1 MKKAGAILLSLVAGV
16 LLGLSSTAHADQ
28 RSYQVDK
35 LFSRWNTL
43 STPGMSV
50 AIFRNGKQLYTHSYG
65 MANLELSQPNR
76 ATLIYP
82 LGSIS
87 KQFTGYCIQLLASE
101 GKLSL
106 SDDVRRYL
114 PEMHDFGEPI
124 TLKMLLTHTSGI
136 RDNVMLL
143 LAKGRNINDVTPEQ
157 ESFDII
163 VRQTGLNFRPGTRYR
178 YSNANYVLLAKVV
191 ERVSGMPF
199 AAFLQQH
206 VFGPFRM
213 SHTSIVSDPV
223 GVMKD
228 RAYGY
233 SGDEPIVP
241 QTSVDSTYGSTGI
254 YSTIGDLA
262 IWSSQFYEA
271 ADAPITLP
279 PGVFADMKQP
289 GALNDGIP
297 ITYASGL
304 HVESFHRIPY
314 IEHTG
319 EVPGFKADLLVFPKQ
334 KLSIILLANTDTC
347 DATKLAFA
355 MADIY
360 LKNEFPPEPSQP
372 KSVASPPH
380 ALLERYAGTYE
391 ILSGTSLIAP
401 GRKVHIVLDG
411 NSLRYNDEK
420 LPLLASSDHDLYS
433 QQGQIRISFFPL
445 RNNSK
450 NWMVVVHD
458 PSGTDFAGRR
468 VEKVSLPALSAAP
481 LPPDAYAGLYYS
493 TDLDAVYT
501 VLVRG
506 KVLNL
511 LTPRGQVPLIR
522 HSGDFYDVKG
532 NLTEGKVSG
541 MLEFTR
547 TGSNPNGF
555 LLTVSGAR
563 AADIKFARISGA
575 IYP

>member
-1 MKKAGAILLSLVAGV
+1 M
-16 LLGLSSTAHADQ
+16 
-28 RSYQVDK
+28 
-35 LFSRWNTL
+35 
-43 STPGMSV
+43 PGMSI
-50 AIFRNGKQLYTHSYG
+50 AIFRNGKQLYVHSYG
-65 MANLELSQPNR
+65 MANLELLQPNKP
-76 ATLIYP
+76 TLIYP
-82 LGSIS
+82 IGSIS

-114 PEMHDFGEPI
+114 PEMHDFGESI

-191 ERVSGMPF
+191 ERVSGMPL

-206 VFGPFRM
+206 IFSPLGM
-213 SHTSIVSDPV
+213 NHTSVVSDPV
-223 GVMKD
+223 GVMKG

-233 SGDEPIVP
+233 SGDKPIVP

-254 YSTIGDLA
+254 YSTLGDLA
-262 IWSSQFYEA
+262 IWSSQFYDS
-271 ADAPITLP
+271 ADAPRTLT
-279 PGVFADMKQP
+279 PGVFAAMKQP

-297 ITYASGL
+297 LTYASGL
-304 HVESFHRIPY
+304 HEESFHRIPY
-314 IEHTG
+314 VEHTG

-334 KLSIILLANTDTC
+334 KLSIVLLANTEAC

-355 MADIY
+355 IADIY
-360 LKNEFPPEPSQP
+360 LKNEFPSEPGRP
-372 KSVASPPH
+372 RSVASPAH
-380 ALLERYAGTYE
+380 ALLEHYAGTYE

-401 GRKVHIVLDG
+401 GRKVHITLDG

-420 LPLLASSDHDLYS
+420 LPLLASSDHDFYS
-433 QQGQIRISFFPL
+433 QQSQVRISFLPL
-445 RNNSK
+445 KKSSK
-450 NWMVVVHD
+450 GWMVVVHD
-458 PSGTDFAGRR
+458 PSCTDFAGRR
-468 VEKVSLPALSAAP
+468 VEKVSLPALSVAP

-501 VLVRG
+501 VLVHG
-506 KVLNL
+506 KVLGL
-511 LTPRGQVPLIR
+511 RTPRGEVPLVR

-547 TGSNPNGF
+547 TGSTPDGF

-563 AADIKFARISGA
+563 AANIKFTRIKSTGESSR
-575 IYP
+575 P

>member
-1 MKKAGAILLSLVAGV
+1 MRKAGALLLFLVAGV
-16 LLGLSSTAHADQ
+16 LLGLLSTAHADQ
-28 RSYQVDK
+28 RSDQVDK
-35 LFSRWNTL
+35 LFSKWNTS

-50 AIFRNGKQLYTHSYG
+50 AVFRNGKQLYIHSYG
-65 MANLELSQPNR
+65 MADLELSQPNK

-82 LGSIS
+82 IGSIS
-87 KQFTGYCIQLLASE
+87 KQFAGHCIQFLASE

-143 LAKGRNINDVTPEQ
+143 LAKGRNVNDVISEQ

-206 VFGPFRM
+206 VFSPLGM
-213 SHTSIVSDPV
+213 NHTSIVSDPV

-228 RAYGY
+228 RASGY
-233 SGDEPIVP
+233 SGEEPIMP

-254 YSTIGDLA
+254 YTTIGDLA
-262 IWSSQFYEA
+262 IWSSQFYEPA
-271 ADAPITLP
+271 SSANVLP
-279 PGVFADMKQP
+279 SSIFVQMKKPGI
-289 GALNDGIP
+289 LNDGIP

-304 HVESFHRIPY
+304 HMESFHRIPY

-347 DATKLAFA
+347 DAPKLAFA

-360 LKNEFPPEPSQP
+360 LKSEFPPEPSRP
-372 KSVASPPH
+372 KSVASPAH
-380 ALLERYAGTYE
+380 ALLERFGGTYE

-401 GRKVHIVLDG
+401 GRKVRITLDG
-411 NSLRYNDEK
+411 NSLRYNEEK
-420 LPLLASSDHDLYS
+420 LPLLASSDRDFYS
-433 QQGQIRISFFPL
+433 QQSQVRISFLPL
-445 RNNSK
+445 KNNSK
-450 NWMVVVHD
+450 DWMVVVHE
-458 PSGTDFAGRR
+458 PSGTNFAGRL
-468 VEKVSLPALSAAP
+468 VEEVSLPALSVAP

-501 VLVRG
+501 VLAHG
-506 KVLNL
+506 KILSL
-511 LTPRGQVPLIR
+511 RTPRGEVPLVL

-547 TGSNPNGF
+547 TGSTANGF

-563 AADIKFARISGA
+563 AANIKFTRINGEFSR
-575 IYP
+575 

>member
-1 MKKAGAILLSLVAGV
+1 MRKAGAILLFLIAGV
-16 LLGLSSTAHADQ
+16 LPGISSTAHADQ
-28 RSYQVDK
+28 RSDQVDR
-35 LFSRWNTL
+35 LFGRWNTS

-50 AIFRNGKQLYTHSYG
+50 AIFRNGKQLYAHSYG
-65 MANLELSQPNR
+65 MANLELSQPNK
-76 ATLIYP
+76 ATLRYP
-82 LGSIS
+82 IGSIS
-87 KQFTGYCIQLLASE
+87 KQFAGYCIQLLASE

-114 PEMHDFGEPI
+114 PEMHNFGEPI
-124 TLKMLLTHTSGI
+124 TLEMLLNHTSGI

-143 LAKGRNINDVTPEQ
+143 LAKGRNVNDVTSEQ

-191 ERVSGMPF
+191 ERVSGVPY

-206 VFGPFRM
+206 IFAPLGM
-213 SHTSIVSDPV
+213 NHTSVVSDPV
-223 GVMKD
+223 GVMNN

-233 SGDEPIVP
+233 SGDKPIVP

-254 YSTIGDLA
+254 LSTVGDLA
-262 IWSSQFYEA
+262 IWSSQFYEPA
-271 ADAPITLP
+271 SSSNVLQAS
-279 PGVFADMKQP
+279 VFAQMKKP
-289 GALNDGIP
+289 GILNDGIP

-360 LKNEFPPEPSQP
+360 LKNELPSQP
-372 KSVASPPH
+372 SRPQPAASPAH
-380 ALLERYAGTYE
+380 VLLERYAGTYE
-391 ILSGTSLIAP
+391 ILSSTSLIAP
-401 GRKVHIVLDG
+401 GRKVHITLDG
-411 NSLRYNDEK
+411 NSLRYNDER
-420 LPLLASSDHDLYS
+420 LPLLASSDHDFYS
-433 QQGQIRISFFPL
+433 QQGQVRISFLPL
-445 RNNSK
+445 KNSSK
-450 NWMVVVHD
+450 DWMVVVHD

-468 VEKVSLPALSAAP
+468 VEKVSLPALSVAP

-493 TDLDAVYT
+493 TDLDTVYT
-501 VLVRG
+501 VLVNG
-506 KVLNL
+506 KL
-511 LTPRGQVPLIR
+511 LSLRTPRGEVPLLL

-532 NLTEGKVSG
+532 NLPEGKASG

-547 TGSNPNGF
+547 TGSTADGF
-555 LLTVSGAR
+555 LLTFSGAR
-563 AADIKFARISGA
+563 AANIKFTRINNESR
-575 IYP
+575 